1 MPSKT
6 KNRRNRNK
14 TKNRR
19 NTKGQRGGGFFSD
32 LYDKLSAPD
41 DPTVPK
47 QSWTEWIGVGT
58 DSGPKQSWSEWMG
71 IKSTSAVDTV
81 PTPNYSTPDYSTPN
95 YSTPVSTPDYST
107 PVSTPVPD
115 DTRYNGGKKSNSKSR
130 RCNRKHKHSKY
141 CKK

>member
-1 MPSKT
+1 M
-6 KNRRNRNK
+6 
-14 TKNRR
+14 
-19 NTKGQRGGGFFSD
+19 
-32 LYDKLSAPD
+32 YDKLSAPD
-41 DPTVPK
+41 NTTVPK
-47 QSWTEWIGVGT
+47 QSWSEWFGVGT

-81 PTPNYSTPDYSTPN
+81 PTPNYSTPDYSTP
-95 YSTPVSTPDYST
+95 
-107 PVSTPVPD
+107 VPD